1 MSETRSLPRQA
12 APGRPT
18 VLLVTDYFPTHGGGL
33 EIVAGQLA
41 TRLSST
47 VDVCWYAA
55 GPTGGLT
62 HPGLTLRPLRCWN
75 GLERRFGLP
84 VPVPSPRALMAV
96 ARDARAADVVWVHD
110 LIYLA
115 NLAAAFAA
123 VTAHKP
129 LVVTVHVGAIPYR
142 SRVVR
147 WIMAATLALTGRW
160 LLARASAVAFVS
172 ERVQAEFLAR
182 WRLRNASLIPNG
194 VDFDSFRPL
203 SRSDRDR
210 VRREVGMGK
219 RPAVLFVGR
228 FVDRKGLPLL
238 HELAKKMPSVDWLF
252 AGRGPLDP
260 TSWSLPNVRVE
271 RDRSDRTLAELY
283 GAADLL
289 VLPSLGEGFPL
300 VVSEALAMGLPALVD
315 PSTIAGCP
323 EVAAVAESESVLGPD
338 ALDRWACRI
347 GEMLADGKGHRAAAV
362 RRRTEFARSHWD
374 WDRAAEQYERLFA
387 TVGRGAGDSGR
398 VVHSARPSAGSARP
412 PFGGTRGEPGA

>member
-1 MSETRSLPRQA
+1 
-12 APGRPT
+12 

-47 VDVCWYAA
+47 VDVHWYAA
-55 GPTGGLT
+55 GPAGGLT
-62 HPGLTLRPLRCWN
+62 HPGLTLHPLRCWN

-84 VPVPSPRALMAV
+84 VPIPSPRALMAV

-115 NLAAAFAA
+115 NLVAAFAA
-123 VTAHKP
+123 VTAHNP

-147 WIMAATLALTGRW
+147 WIMAATLALTGHW
-160 LLARASAVAFVS
+160 LLTRASAVAFVS
-172 ERVQAEFLAR
+172 ERVQAEFLAQ
-182 WRLRNASLIPNG
+182 WRLRNARLIPNG
-194 VDFDSFRPL
+194 VDLDSFQPL
-203 SRSDRDR
+203 SGSDRDL
-210 VRREVGMGK
+210 VRRELGLGD
-219 RPAVLFVGR
+219 RPTVLFVGR

-238 HELAKKMPSVDWLF
+238 HALAKKMPAIDWLF

-260 TSWSLPNVRVE
+260 TSWALPNVRVE
-271 RDRSDRTLAELY
+271 RDRSGRTLAELY

-300 VVSEALAMGLPALVD
+300 VVSEALAMGLPVLVD

-323 EVAAVAESESVLGPD
+323 EVESVSGSESVLGAD
-338 ALDRWACRI
+338 ALDRWAARI
-347 GEMLADGKGHRAAAV
+347 EEMLTDDKGRAAAGSRV
-362 RRRTEFARSHWD
+362 DFARSHWD
-374 WDRAAEQYERLFA
+374 WDRAAATYAALFA
-387 TVGRGAGDSGR
+387 A
-398 VVHSARPSAGSARP
+398 A
-412 PFGGTRGEPGA
+412 TRGT